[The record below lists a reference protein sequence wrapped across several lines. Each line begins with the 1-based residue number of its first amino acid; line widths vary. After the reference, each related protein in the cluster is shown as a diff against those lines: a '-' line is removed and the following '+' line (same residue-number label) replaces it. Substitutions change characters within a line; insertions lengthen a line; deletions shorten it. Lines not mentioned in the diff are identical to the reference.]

1 MPHGERTLPRRLRLL
16 AGLPVLRRGDHEI
29 QLGLDPR
36 HAVVIEGVTKK
47 VTESIRLLDGRAR
60 TQDVLARVA
69 TADRPA
75 LASLLR
81 DLVEI
86 GMVEDATKSGT
97 PCHLIADAMMWA
109 LRTGDGP
116 GRLASTRRRAA
127 VLVHGPGRVGVAL
140 ASLLVAAGVGAVEVD
155 ADGPVA
161 PEDTGSGYLEAD
173 IGTPRRAAARR
184 VLRRLG
190 DVRPVLKPD
199 LVVLTDV
206 AVPAPE
212 YVARLSASG
221 VPHLVARVRE
231 GVGIVGPF
239 VVPGRSSCLGCADLH
254 RADLDR
260 TWPTVAAQL
269 VGRVQPADLA
279 SAHATA
285 ALAAEQVSQA
295 LAWLPDG
302 ERRPPTW
309 NTTIELDTFHGLLE
323 RRDWPAHPDCPCGA
337 RRP

>member
-36 HAVVIEGVTKK
+36 HAVVIEGVTKM
-47 VTESIRLLDGRAR
+47 VAESIHRLDGRAR
-60 TQDVLARVA
+60 TQDLLNRAA
-69 TADRPA
+69 EADRPA
-75 LASLLR
+75 LTSLLR

-86 GMVEDATKSGT
+86 GMVEDATKTGA
-97 PCHLIADAMMWA
+97 PCHLTADAMMWA
-109 LRTGDGP
+109 LRTGERP

-127 VLVHGPGRVGVAL
+127 VLVHGPGRVGIAL
-140 ASLLVAAGVGAVEVD
+140 AGLLVTAGVGAVEVD

-161 PEDTGSGYLEAD
+161 PEDTGSGYLESD
-173 IGTPRRAAARR
+173 IGTSRRAAAQR
-184 VLRRLG
+184 VLQQLG
-190 DVRPVLKPD
+190 DVRAVTKPD
-199 LVVLTDV
+199 LVVVTDV

-212 YVARLSASG
+212 YMTRLSASG
-221 VPHLVARVRE
+221 VPHLAARVRE

-239 VVPGRSSCLGCADLH
+239 VVPGRSSCLNCADLH

-269 VGRVQPADLA
+269 VGRVQLADLA
-279 SAHATA
+279 SAQATA
-285 ALAAEQVSQA
+285 AIAVEQVLQA

-309 NTTIELDTFHGLLE
+309 NTTIEFDAFHGLLE
-323 RRDWPAHPDCPCGA
+323 RREWPAHPDCPCGA
-337 RRP
+337 HRP